1 MAKPPN
7 GTLVLTEAGVNA
19 LNALTSQLQTETGA
33 RAVLLI
39 EKSGQ
44 LVTAQGQTG
53 TLDTL
58 SLAALISGSFAST
71 RALARL
77 LGEKNFKMMF
87 QQGKTES
94 IFVVALDTTDI
105 IAVVFGEAVTVGLVK
120 FKTLQA
126 LERINAQVRSLYTD
140 KKTSLN
146 QISQAIDNLF

>member
-105 IAVVFGEAVTVGLVK
+105 VAVVFGESVTVGLVK

-140 KKTSLN
+140 KKPSL
-146 QISQAIDNLF
+146 SQLNSAIDNLF

>member
-1 MAKPPN
+1 MAKPN

-19 LNALTSQLQTETGA
+19 LNALTAQLQAETGA

-77 LGEKNFKMMF
+77 MGEKNFKMMF

-94 IFVVALDTTDI
+94 LFVVALDTTDI
-105 IAVVFGEAVTVGLVK
+105 VAVVFGENVTVGLVK

-140 KKTSLN
+140 KKPSLSN
-146 QISQAIDNLF
+146 LGSAIDNLF

>member
-1 MAKPPN
+1 MAKPT
-7 GTLVLTEAGVNA
+7 GTLVLTQSGVDAMNA
-19 LNALTSQLQTETGA
+19 LVSNLQQETGA

-44 LVTAQGQTG
+44 LITAQGATS

-58 SLAALISGSFAST
+58 SLAALMSGSFAST

-94 IFVVALDTTDI
+94 LLIMALDTTDMV
-105 IAVVFGEAVTVGLVK
+105 AVIFNQEVTVGLVK
-120 FKTLQA
+120 FKTTQA
-126 LERINAQVRSLYTD
+126 LEGLNRQIVSMYTD
-140 KKTSLN
+140 KKPTLSQLN
-146 QISQAIDNLF
+146 NAIDNLF

>member
-1 MAKPPN
+1 MAKPQ

-19 LNALTSQLQTETGA
+19 LNAITSQLQNETGA

-44 LVTAQGQTG
+44 LITAQGQTS

-77 LGEKNFKMMF
+77 LGEKNFKMLF

-94 IFVVALDTTDI
+94 VFVMALETTDI
-105 IAVVFGEAVTVGLVK
+105 VAVVFGEQVTVGMVK
-120 FKTLQA
+120 FKTQQA
-126 LERINAQVRSLYTD
+126 LDRLNGQIKALYTD
-140 KKTSLN
+140 KKPSLSA
-146 QISQAIDNLF
+146 ISDAIDNLF

>member
-105 IAVVFGEAVTVGLVK
+105 IAVVFGESVTVGLVK

>member
-1 MAKPPN
+1 MAKPT

-19 LNALTSQLQTETGA
+19 LNALLGQLQQETGA

-44 LVTAQGQTG
+44 LVTAQGQTS

-94 IFVVALDTTDI
+94 IFIVALDTTDI
-105 IAVVFGEAVTVGLVK
+105 VAVVFGSQVTVGLVK
-120 FKTLQA
+120 YKALQA
-126 LERINAQVRSLYTD
+126 LDRLNPQMRSLYTD
-140 KKTSLN
+140 NKPSL
-146 QISQAIDNLF
+146 SQLGSAIDNLF

>member
-1 MAKPPN
+1 MAKPN

-19 LNALTSQLQTETGA
+19 LNAMTSQLQQETGA

-44 LVTAQGQTG
+44 LITAQGQTG

-94 IFVVALDTTDI
+94 LFVVALDTTDTV
-105 IAVVFGEAVTVGLVK
+105 AVVFGEAVTVGLVK

-126 LERINAQVRSLYTD
+126 LDRLNAQVKSLYTD
-140 KKTSLN
+140 KKPSL
-146 QISQAIDNLF
+146 SQLNSAIDNLF

>member
-1 MAKPPN
+1 MAKPN

-19 LNALTSQLQTETGA
+19 LNALTSQLQVETGA

-71 RALARL
+71 KALARL
-77 LGEKNFKMMF
+77 MGEKNFKTMF

-94 IFVVALDTTDI
+94 LFVVALDTTDI
-105 IAVVFGEAVTVGLVK
+105 MAVVFGENVTVGLVK
-120 FKTLQA
+120 FKTMQA

-140 KKTSLN
+140 KKPSLSN
-146 QISQAIDNLF
+146 LNSAIDNLF

>member
-1 MAKPPN
+1 MAKPN

-19 LNALTSQLQTETGA
+19 LNALTAQLQAETGA

-77 LGEKNFKMMF
+77 MGEKNFKMMF

-94 IFVVALDTTDI
+94 LFVVALDTTDI
-105 IAVVFGEAVTVGLVK
+105 VAVVFGENVTVGLVK

-126 LERINAQVRSLYTD
+126 LERVNAQVKSLYTD
-140 KKTSLN
+140 KKPSLSN
-146 QISQAIDNLF
+146 LGSAIDNLF

>member
-1 MAKPPN
+1 MAKPN

-19 LNALTSQLQTETGA
+19 LNALTSQLQAETGA

-94 IFVVALDTTDI
+94 LFVVALDTTDI
-105 IAVVFGEAVTVGLVK
+105 VAVVFGEAVTVGLVK

-126 LERINAQVRSLYTD
+126 LDRLNAQVRSLYTD
-140 KKTSLN
+140 KKPSL
-146 QISQAIDNLF
+146 SQLNSAIDNLF